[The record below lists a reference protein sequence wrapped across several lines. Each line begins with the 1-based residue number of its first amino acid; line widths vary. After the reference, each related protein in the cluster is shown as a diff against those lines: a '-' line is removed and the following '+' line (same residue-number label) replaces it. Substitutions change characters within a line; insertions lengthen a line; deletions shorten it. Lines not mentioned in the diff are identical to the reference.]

1 MVHVMKP
8 WSSGRDSDFDDL
20 DEDFVD
26 FDEFDV
32 PLERHIIVSGD
43 DALATTIVEQLF
55 NSGASVVKLAAA
67 DLADAGVAAELADA
81 EVGSALAVVCAGED
95 DATNLEIALL
105 ARRANPDVRVVV
117 RLDNDV
123 VRGAMK
129 HPPDSTTRLFV
140 AIYETPEGGFGI
152 NGQVLVPRAK

>member
-1 MVHVMKP
+1 MVHVIKP

-81 EVGSALAVVCAGED
+81 EVGSALAVVCRSE
-95 DATNLEIALL
+95 E
-105 ARRANPDVRVVV
+105 RRVGKECRS
-117 RLDNDV
+117 RW
-123 VRGAMK
+123 
-129 HPPDSTTRLFV
+129 S
-140 AIYETPEGGFGI
+140 
-152 NGQVLVPRAK
+152 

>member
-1 MVHVMKP
+1 MVHVIKP

-95 DATNLEIALL
+95 DATNSKSRCWQGKPTRMCAWWC
-105 ARRANPDVRVVV
+105 
-117 RLDNDV
+117 
-123 VRGAMK
+123 
-129 HPPDSTTRLFV
+129 DSTTTW
-140 AIYETPEGGFGI
+140 YEERWPSTTGPA
-152 NGQVLVPRAK
+152 RSST